1 VSEINKI
8 VVGDLVKWFEP
19 YDDMN
24 IIKDAGSGTVI
35 ETQEVTN
42 PYNPAGVLRY
52 KVFCHKL
59 CDTKWFYK
67 PYIETFTTEGDKNV
81 RKQ

>member
-1 VSEINKI
+1 MEYVPSNNLMFSLI
-8 VVGDLVKWFEP
+8 VGFG

-42 PYNPAGVLRY
+42 PYNPAGIPRY

-67 PYIETFTTEGDKNV
+67 PYIETFITKGDKNV
-81 RKQ
+81 KN

>member
-42 PYNPAGVLRY
+42 PYNPAGIPRY

-59 CDTKWFYK
+59 CDTRWFYK
-67 PYIETFTTEGDKNV
+67 PYIETFITKGDKNV
-81 RKQ
+81 RK